1 VIAGGPDAARQAAR
15 AILDEHRFHGA
26 VVPRPLHGVLHAIGQ
41 VLESPLRLLADLF
54 GELASVI
61 PGGAVGTGILL
72 AAIALALAVVA
83 TRQRVARRL
92 QAAGLAPGPGATARA
107 PSAAELERA
116 AAVAER
122 ERRFDEAVRLRFRA
136 GLLRL
141 ADRELVPFQPSMS
154 NSAIAGAL
162 HSQRFERL
170 ARSFDEIVYGGR
182 SAGTEDVDAARS
194 EWPALLKEGRR
205 A

>member
-15 AILDEHRFHGA
+15 SILDEHRFHDA
-26 VVPRPLHGVLHAIGQ
+26 AVPRPLHGVLHSIGQ
-41 VLESPLRLLADLF
+41 VLDSPLRLLDDLF

-72 AAIALALAVVA
+72 GAIALALAMVTV
-83 TRQRVARRL
+83 RHRVARRL
-92 QAAGLAPGPGATARA
+92 QAAGLAARPGATAGA

-162 HSQRFERL
+162 RSQRFERL

>member
-1 VIAGGPDAARQAAR
+1 MIAGGPDAARQAAR
-15 AILDEHRFHGA
+15 SILDEHRFHGA
-26 VVPRPLHGVLHAIGQ
+26 AVPRPLHGVLHAIGKA
-41 VLESPLRLLADLF
+41 LESPLQLVQDLF

-61 PGGAVGTGILL
+61 PGGAVGTGVLL
-72 AAIALALAVVA
+72 GAIALALVIV
-83 TRQRVARRL
+83 TSRQRVARRL
-92 QAAGLAPGPGATARA
+92 QAAGLAPGQASATREPNA
-107 PSAAELERA
+107 SELELGA
-116 AAVAER
+116 AAAER

-154 NSAIAGAL
+154 NAAVARTLRSD
-162 HSQRFERL
+162 RFTRL

-182 SAGTEDVDAARS
+182 SAGAEDVETARR
-194 EWPALLKEGRR
+194 EWPALLREGRR

>member
-1 VIAGGPDAARQAAR
+1 VIAGGPEGVRQAAR

-26 VVPRPLHGVLHAIGQ
+26 AVPRPLHGVLQAIGQ
-41 VLESPLRLLADLF
+41 ALDSPLRLLEDLF

-72 AAIALALAVVA
+72 GSIALALAIVA
-83 TRQRVARRL
+83 TRQRVGRRL
-92 QAAGLAPGPGATARA
+92 QAAGHATGPGATAGA

-141 ADRELVPFQPSMS
+141 ADRELVPFEPSMS
-154 NSAIAGAL
+154 NVAIARAL
-162 HSQRFERL
+162 RSQRFERL

-194 EWPALLKEGRR
+194 EWPMLLKEGRR

>member
-15 AILDEHRFHGA
+15 AVLDEHRFHGGA
-26 VVPRPLHGVLHAIGQ
+26 VPRPLHGVLHAIGQ
-41 VLESPLRLLADLF
+41 ALDSPLQLLADLF

-61 PGGAVGTGILL
+61 PGGPVG
-72 AAIALALAVVA
+72 AAILVGAVALTLAIVTA
-83 TRQRVARRL
+83 RHRIARRL
-92 QAAGLAPGPGATARA
+92 QAAGAATEPTTRA
-107 PSAAELERA
+107 PSAGELERA
-116 AAVAER
+116 AVAAEL

-154 NSAIAGAL
+154 NAAIARAL
-162 HSQRFERL
+162 RSQRFERL

-182 SAGTEDVDAARS
+182 SAGTGDVDAARN
-194 EWPALLKEGRR
+194 EWPALLKEARR